1 MSLKKVFTLKEL
13 KQFIFN
19 LKKDNFEIGFTN
31 GCFDLLHRGHLH
43 LLAQSKKKCDFL
55 IVGLNSDSSIK
66 SLKGNTRPIEKE
78 VTRIKKLSNISDI
91 DALIVFSDEAPLN
104 IIKEIQPDILFKGS
118 DYRDKDIIGS
128 KSVLKKGG
136 KVILIEL
143 LNGYSTTNIIEKSGA
158 NY

>member
-1 MSLKKVFTLKEL
+1 MNLLEIENIR
-13 KQFIFN
+13 KQG
-19 LKKDNFEIGFTN
+19 KRIGFT
-31 GCFDLLHRGHLH
+31 CSTFDLLHAGHTSM
-43 LLAQSKKKCDFL
+43 LAEAKSRCDFL

>member
-66 SLKGNTRPIEKE
+66 SLKGNNRPIEKE
-78 VTRIKKLSNISDI
+78 VTRIRKLSDISDI
-91 DALIVFSDEAPLN
+91 DALIVFSDETPLN

-118 DYRDKDIIGS
+118 DYRDRDIIGS
-128 KSVLKKGG
+128 KSVLEKGG

-143 LNGYSTTNIIEKSGA
+143 LNGYSTTNIIEKLGV
-158 NY
+158 NN